1 VQRTEVAGVAGHFA
15 NIKDTI
21 QHDFSRTQLQQSHD
35 DLEVVKRKIGA
46 LLPVIHAPC
55 LPDALLFGKT
65 DFTFAQVG
73 ISMCG
78 HRPW

>member
-1 VQRTEVAGVAGHFA
+1 MKRL
-15 NIKDTI
+15 
-21 QHDFSRTQLQQSHD
+21 HDSLGF
-35 DLEVVKRKIGA
+35 VKRKIDA
-46 LLPVIHAPC
+46 VPPYIHASC

-65 DFTFAQVG
+65 DFTFVRVG